1 MLESKKAPPKG
12 GARKVKMGYLRAKGS
27 ELSII
32 GLWISTH
39 QENTCAFEQCCVALQ
54 IGTFDDEAKQAL
66 ANKLVEL
73 ANTGERHPDR
83 LCEGAMKEMIR
94 PMGN

>member
-1 MLESKKAPPKG
+1 MPI
-12 GARKVKMGYLRAKGS
+12 RAFVNG
-27 ELSII
+27 EQFD
-32 GLWISTH
+32 
-39 QENTCAFEQCCVALQ
+39 QETMRVLGCAFEQCCVALQ

-83 LCEGAMKEMIR
+83 LCEGALKDMI
-94 PMGN
+94 